1 MIVLMVKKDA
11 VHQCVFDIR
20 NHIQII
26 NIMMRH
32 HHYDDDENDDDDAAN
47 PEDHPLCDIRRRAS
61 GVCDIRPSCFH
72 NPIILLLLLF
82 IHSLSFY

>member
-1 MIVLMVKKDA
+1 MPCINVCLLSNLRELYD
-11 VHQCVFDIR
+11 
-20 NHIQII
+20 NH
-26 NIMMRH
+26 
-32 HHYDDDENDDDDAAN
+32 DDDDDDADDEDEDDEDDDDVAN

-72 NPIILLLLLF
+72 NPIILLLLLLF